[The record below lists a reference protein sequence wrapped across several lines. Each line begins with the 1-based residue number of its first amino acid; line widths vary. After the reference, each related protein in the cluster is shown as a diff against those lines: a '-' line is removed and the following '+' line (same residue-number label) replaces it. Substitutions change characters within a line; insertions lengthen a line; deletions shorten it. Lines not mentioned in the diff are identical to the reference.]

1 MNIKLKKNCKFCCF
15 CILIFTIGCR
25 NIDCPLE
32 NTVLVGSKLYYS
44 DTDVSNVSL
53 DTLLV
58 TALGTDSLMSC
69 QKANLQMSFPLRY
82 SLNNDT
88 LLLSF
93 MRNGQI
99 HTTDTLYLEHT
110 NTIHFENI
118 DCPPAVFSELK
129 TISWGNQQDGKVVV
143 DSASI
148 SSPIV
153 NYNGTENIKIFVHYN
168 N

>member
-1 MNIKLKKNCKFCCF
+1 MNIRSRKSCSVLIFG
-15 CILIFTIGCR
+15 ILIFTVGCR

-44 DTDVSNVSL
+44 DSDVADVTL

-58 TALGTDSLMSC
+58 TALGTDSLLSC
-69 QKANLQMSFPLRY
+69 QKANLQISFPLRY
-82 SLNNDT
+82 SSDKDT

-93 MRNGQI
+93 MRNSQI
-99 HTTDTLYLEHT
+99 HTTDTLFVGHE

-129 TISWGNQQDGKVVV
+129 TISWSNQSYGKVVV

-148 SSPIV
+148 LSPIV